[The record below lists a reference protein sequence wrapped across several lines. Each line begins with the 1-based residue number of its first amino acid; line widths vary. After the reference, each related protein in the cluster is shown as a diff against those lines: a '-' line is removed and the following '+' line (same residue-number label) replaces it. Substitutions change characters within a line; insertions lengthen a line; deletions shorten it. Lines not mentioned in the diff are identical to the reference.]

1 MIRLAGFKRAFG
13 FGGAQVAV
21 RLVFGF
27 ASIKVTAVYLGPAGL
42 ALVAQLGSFI
52 SMCQGF
58 LANGAGTAV
67 VRLSSEYGQDP
78 ERLRSLLGS
87 AGRLALMLAL
97 AAVVIISIAS
107 PWVAQWLFTDS
118 AYIWAIVAGA
128 FAIAA
133 SILNSV
139 VLGALNGR
147 KEIGL
152 VVFSN
157 VASTI
162 VGFIIFV
169 PACIQWGIAGGLI
182 GSALAYVLALPVS
195 VLLLRRSSHIRA
207 ADFLG
212 PLVSQEVKKIA
223 HFYPMLIAH
232 STLTPLGLILIRDV
246 AGEHLGL
253 EGAGIWQACW
263 RLSEVYLM
271 VVTTSVSLYLMP
283 RLGEVIAAPESLRRE
298 VWRSLKIVAA
308 ITSSLALAL
317 FLVREWV
324 VRLVFSSAFDGVAEL
339 MPWQL
344 AGDVLRMA
352 AWTLG
357 FVLVAL
363 VRSVW
368 YMALEIMV
376 PLAYVAATAWLIGDY
391 GTAGIPWAYCAAE
404 GLHLVLGA
412 FALRDVL
419 FRRSSSKSES

>member
-1 MIRLAGFKRAFG
+1 MRLAGFKRAFG

-52 SMCQGF
+52 SMCQGL
-58 LANGAGTAV
+58 LANGAGTAM
-67 VRLSSEYGQDP
+67 VRLSAEYGTDTQ
-78 ERLRSLLGS
+78 RLRSLLGS

-107 PWVAQWLFTDS
+107 PWVAQWLLTDS
-118 AYIWAIVAGA
+118 AYLWAIVASA
-128 FAIAA
+128 LAIAA

-139 VLGALNGR
+139 MLGALNGR
-147 KEIGL
+147 KEVGL
-152 VVFSN
+152 VVLSN

-169 PACIQWGIAGGLI
+169 PACIQWGIAGGLV
-182 GSALAYVLALPVS
+182 GSALAYVLALPVT
-195 VLLLRRSSHIRA
+195 VLLLRRARHIRTT
-207 ADFLG
+207 DFLG
-212 PLVSQEVKKIA
+212 PMVGQEVKKIA
-223 HFYPMLIAH
+223 HFYPMLVAH
-232 STLTPLGLILIRDV
+232 STLAPLGLILIRDL
-246 AGEHLGL
+246 AGRHLGL
-253 EGAGIWQACW
+253 DGAGIWQACW

-283 RLGEVIAAPESLRRE
+283 RLGEVIAVPDSLRRE
-298 VWRSLKIVAA
+298 VWRSLKNVAA
-308 ITSSLALAL
+308 ITASLAFVL
-317 FLVREWV
+317 FLMREWV
-324 VRLVFSSAFDGVAEL
+324 VRIVFSSAFDGVAEL

-344 AGDVLRMA
+344 AGDVLRMS

-376 PLAYVAATAWLIGDY
+376 PLAYVVATSWLIGDH
-391 GTAGIPWAYCAAE
+391 GVAGIPWAYCAAE
-404 GLHLVLGA
+404 GLHLALGA

-419 FRRSSSKSES
+419 FCRTSPRSET